1 MLETREI
8 WRWYRGCT
16 PRGMTR
22 ATCLLLVAGLIASAA
37 CATNPVT
44 GKSQISLLSEAEELA
59 IGQQQDAEIRRE
71 MGVYDDRALQAYVS
85 EIGQELAQK
94 SHRPNLPWTFTVVD
108 SPAINAFAL
117 PGGYIYVT
125 RGILAYLDD
134 ESELAGVL
142 GHEIGH
148 VTARHAAQA
157 YTRQA
162 EAGLGLTILSIFVP
176 GTQPFTQVGSAG
188 LSVLFL
194 KHGRDAELEAD
205 RLGVEY
211 GAAAGWDPSGVPR
224 FLSTL
229 ARVDALSEDGVPNWL
244 STHPNPGAR
253 VGLAL
258 PVAGKFVSAMATKKN
273 RDEYLDRIDG
283 LVHGDNPKDGIVR
296 GNVFLHP
303 VLRLGLTFP
312 DGWEVINSPEAVMAR
327 EPGTEHYMVLQEVEQ
342 PRIQGQSSPG
352 SSRSVGDVAVAA
364 MRNAGYTMVEG
375 RIGQI
380 DGHEAHI
387 GLYRGNAKGT
397 SKGKV
402 LMRAAHISM
411 GRQMYVV
418 AGFAPE
424 AEFQQVEREIL
435 PAMQSFRTLT
445 AVEASHVQPN
455 RVDFYVVQPGDS
467 WQSIA
472 VRQGKTIVNAATL
485 AIMNDREVNVQP
497 QEGDRIKIIV
507 EGV

>member
-1 MLETREI
+1 MLEKSDI
-8 WRWYRGCT
+8 PHWYRGCN
-16 PRGMTR
+16 PLGMTR
-22 ATCLLLVAGLIASAA
+22 GTCFLLVAGLLIASTA

-85 EIGQELAQK
+85 EIGQDLAQK
-94 SHRPNLPWTFTVVD
+94 SHRPNLPWTFTIVD

-162 EAGLGLTILSIFVP
+162 QAGIGLTILSIFVP
-176 GTQPFTQVGSAG
+176 GTQPFTQLGSAG

-244 STHPNPGAR
+244 STHPNPGSR
-253 VGLAL
+253 VGQAQ
-258 PVAGKFVSAMATKKN
+258 PVVGKFVSATATKKN

-312 DGWEVINSPEAVMAR
+312 EGWEVVNSPEAVMAR

-342 PRIQGQSSPG
+342 PRSQGQSPAG
-352 SSRSVGDVAVAA
+352 SSRSVGDIAVAV
-364 MRNAGYTMVEG
+364 MRSAGYSVVEG
-375 RIGQI
+375 RVEQI
-380 DGHEAHI
+380 DGHDAHI

-397 SKGKV
+397 GKV
-402 LMRAAHISM
+402 LMRAAHISI

-424 AEFQQVEREIL
+424 AEFPQVERDIL
-435 PAMQSFRTLT
+435 PSIQSFRSLS
-445 AVEASHVQPN
+445 AAEASRVQPN
-455 RVDFYVVQPGDS
+455 RVDFYIVQPGDS

-485 AIMNDREVNVQP
+485 AIMNDREVSVQP
-497 QEGDRIKIIV
+497 QAGDRIKIVV
-507 EGV
+507 EGA

>member
-1 MLETREI
+1 MRK
-8 WRWYRGCT
+8 G
-16 PRGMTR
+16 
-22 ATCLLLVAGLIASAA
+22 TCVLLVAGLVASAA

-44 GKSQISLLSEAEELA
+44 GKSQMSLLSEAEELA

-71 MGVYDDRALQAYVS
+71 MGVYDDPALQSYVS
-85 EIGQELAQK
+85 EIGQELART
-94 SHRPNLPWTFTVVD
+94 SHRPNLPWTFTIVD

-162 EAGLGLTILSIFVP
+162 QAGLGLTILSIFVP
-176 GTQPFTQVGSAG
+176 GVQPFTQLGSAG

-194 KHGRDAELEAD
+194 KNDRAAELEAD

-211 GAAAGWDPSGVPR
+211 ESGAGWDPSGVPR
-224 FLSTL
+224 FLATL

-244 STHPNPGAR
+244 STHPAPESR
-253 VGLAL
+253 VGRAE
-258 PVAGKFVSAMATKKN
+258 PVAGKFVSATATKKN
-273 RDEYLDRIDG
+273 RDEYLNRIAG
-283 LVHGDNPKDGIVR
+283 LIHGDNPKDGIVR
-296 GNVFLHP
+296 GNEFLHP
-303 VLRLGLTFP
+303 LLRLGLMFP

-327 EPGTEHYMVLQEVEQ
+327 EPGTEHYMVLQEVDQ
-342 PRIQGQSSPG
+342 TRLRQGSGPQG
-352 SSRSVGDVAVAA
+352 SRAVGDVAVAA
-364 MRNAGYTMVEG
+364 MRAAGYSVVDG
-375 RIGQI
+375 RMEEISGQP
-380 DGHEAHI
+380 AYI
-387 GLYRGNAKGT
+387 GLYRGTAKGT
-397 SKGKV
+397 GKV
-402 LMRAAHISM
+402 MMRAAHIAV

-424 AEFQQVEREIL
+424 AEFALVDRDLTPSI
-435 PAMQSFRTLT
+435 QSFRTLT
-445 AVEASHVQPN
+445 AVEASRVLPN
-455 RVDFYVVQPGDS
+455 RVDFYVVKAGDS

-472 VRQGKTIVNAATL
+472 VRQGRNIVNAATL
-485 AIMNDREVNVQP
+485 AIMNDHEVSAQP
-497 QEGDRIKIIV
+497 QPGDRIKIV
-507 EGV
+507 VPGV